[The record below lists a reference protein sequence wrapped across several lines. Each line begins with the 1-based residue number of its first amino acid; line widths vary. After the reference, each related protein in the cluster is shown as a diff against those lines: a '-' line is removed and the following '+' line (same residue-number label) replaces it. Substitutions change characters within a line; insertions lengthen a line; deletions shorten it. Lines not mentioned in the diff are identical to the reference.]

1 MSASKNILVIC
12 QYFYPE
18 PFRINDICCELVKR
32 GHKVTVV
39 TGIPNYPEGKFYNG
53 YGLFKKRRETWNG
66 IEIIR
71 LPLIARGKTSVGMLL
86 NYFSFVVSGFFWK
99 LFAKIDADCVFNFE
113 TSPMT
118 QALVSVWY
126 AKKRKIPHYIYVQ
139 DLWPEN
145 VETVL
150 GIHNKL
156 IIGPINKMVDYIYK
170 NSKKIFVTSE
180 SFKKNIAARVDNAD
194 KVVYLPQ
201 YAEELYTPKKRTDV
215 EEIPSNERFKVIF
228 TGNIGYAQGLD
239 ILPKTAE
246 ILKTKGCADI
256 QFVLVGDGRY
266 KEKLTEE
273 IASKA
278 VSEHFVLVER
288 QPATRIPDMLAA
300 CDVAFLSFMDSTLF
314 EMTIPAKLQSYMA
327 CGMPIVASASGETE
341 RIIGE
346 ANCGICCPLGDAE
359 ALANALVA
367 LKSSDRLA
375 EMAQNAIAYNKT
387 HFDKNELIT
396 ILESELCGELEYG
409 ELEKEQR
416 V

>member
-1 MSASKNILVIC
+1 MSVSKHILVIC

-18 PFRINDICCELVKR
+18 AFRINDICCELIKR

-39 TGIPNYPEGKFYNG
+39 TGIPNYPQGKFYNG
-53 YGLFKKRRETWNG
+53 YGWFKKRRETWNG

-71 LPLIARGKTSVGMLL
+71 IPLFARGKTSVGMVL
-86 NYFSFVVSGFFWK
+86 NYLSFVVSGFFWK

-150 GIHNKL
+150 GIHSKL
-156 IIGPINKMVDYIYK
+156 IIGPINKIVDYIYK
-170 NSKKIFVTSE
+170 NSAKIFVTSE
-180 SFKKNIAARVDNAD
+180 SFRENVSARVDDAD
-194 KVVYLPQ
+194 KVIYLPQ
-201 YAEELYTPKKRTDV
+201 YAEELYTPTERADV
-215 EEIPSNERFKVIF
+215 EEIPSDEKFKIIF

-239 ILPKTAE
+239 ILPKAAE
-246 ILKTKGCADI
+246 ILKEKGELGI

-273 IASKA
+273 IATRG
-278 VSEHFVLVER
+278 VSEQFVLVDR
-288 QPATRIPDMLAA
+288 QPAERIPALLAA
-300 CDVAFLSFMDSTLF
+300 CDVAFLSFMDSPLF

-327 CGMPIVASASGETE
+327 CGIPVVASASGETA
-341 RIIGE
+341 RIIAE
-346 ANCGICCPLGDAE
+346 ANCGICCPLGDAK
-359 ALANALVA
+359 ALVDA
-367 LKSSDRLA
+367 LIKMQQSDKL
-375 EMAQNAIAYNKT
+375 EKMSQNAVAYNKAN
-387 HFDKNELIT
+387 FNKVELISM
-396 ILESELCGELEYG
+396 LETELCGKVNKYETKKQE
-409 ELEKEQR
+409 